1 VSQNEEREP
10 GQLAVGWDRRRAWRA
25 RDIDPKSSVEWD
37 CTGYAAE
44 NPSAFSQFRCGKAV
58 MELYPQANIVASTLT
73 LIMDMVRAGRGRI
86 VQSYDV
92 WAEKCGIS

>member
-1 VSQNEEREP
+1 
-10 GQLAVGWDRRRAWRA
+10 VGWDRRRAWRA
-25 RDIDPKSSVEWD
+25 RDIDMKSSVEWD

-44 NPSAFSQFRCGKAV
+44 NPSAYSQFRCGKAV
-58 MELYPQANIVASTLT
+58 VELHPQANIVTSTLT